1 MSERLFEERIT
12 EESDFNTLELQAA
25 KAAAFHDK
33 GVWGIL
39 ERYGSYQTHEFSS
52 SEKITILP
60 TCTIPLDY
68 LVRENWVKRRPW
80 GNFREVTAIES
91 LSDGTDPQVVIKSPE
106 RVLTKYPRYLD
117 AGYPFWGG
125 PRSGHKA
132 ILIRGNAV
140 VEEQSI
146 WEAIV
151 LLELYRIGV
160 RAERPQA
167 LLEDK
172 EGRRELV
179 VKRIPIYGV
188 CDHRPRPKK
197 QGPTEEELREYININ
212 SQLEPDDLASHNLPM
227 DTEGYTH
234 IIDVN
239 RWAWPPLTDEFRQ
252 RLIQVITDEE
262 RKII

>member
-1 MSERLFEERIT
+1 MSERLSGEET
-12 EESDFNTLELQAA
+12 TNKAGGTSELQIT
-25 KAAAFHDK
+25 KAAAYTDR
-33 GVWGIL
+33 GVWGVL
-39 ERYGSYQTHEFSS
+39 ERFGGYQTHELSAGG
-52 SEKITILP
+52 KITLLP
-60 TCTIPLDY
+60 TCSVPLDY
-68 LVRENWVKRRPW
+68 LIRGNWTKERW
-80 GNFREVTAIES
+80 LGNFREV
-91 LSDGTDPQVVIKSPE
+91 SDIVKLANGIDPEIIVKSPE
-106 RVLTKYPRYLD
+106 RILTRHPRYLEI
-117 AGYPFWGG
+117 GYPFWEGR
-125 PRSGHKA
+125 RSGHKA
-132 ILIRGNAV
+132 ILIRGNPV

-146 WEAIV
+146 WETII
-151 LLELYRIGV
+151 LLELHRIGV
-160 RAERPQA
+160 KAEKPQA

-172 EGRRELV
+172 NGRRELV

-252 RLIQVITDEE
+252 RLIQIITDEE